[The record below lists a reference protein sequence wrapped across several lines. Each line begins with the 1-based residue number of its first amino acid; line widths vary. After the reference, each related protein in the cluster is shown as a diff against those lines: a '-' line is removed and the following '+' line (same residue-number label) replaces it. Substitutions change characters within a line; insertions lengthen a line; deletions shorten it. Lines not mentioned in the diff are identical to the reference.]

1 MDKMKFDAY
10 SIKARLLP
18 ALATS
23 VLPAAIFNYFYV
35 SEEFSKFVGYILGIK
50 FLSTISLSLILL
62 FFLSEFGRSIAK
74 GIFEYLYFN
83 DEMSMPTTLFMLYK
97 DNTYSDEYKN
107 LFRKSVKTDF
117 GLVLAGRKQES
128 NDELDAKRKIVEC
141 MAFVRRKLKENKF
154 LLQHNVEYGAMR
166 NAIGGSVIGLIV
178 CIWNVYFFS
187 SVFPN
192 VLATNI
198 SYFLLCVDILLL
210 ICSRLIMKL
219 YGRSYAKILFREYL
233 GQTKN

>member
-1 MDKMKFDAY
+1 MDKMKFDEY

-18 ALATS
+18 ALATA

-35 SEEFSKFVGYILGIK
+35 SEEFSKFVGYILGVK

-62 FFLSEFGRSIAK
+62 FFLSEFGRSLAK
-74 GIFEYLYFN
+74 GIFEFLYFN
-83 DEMSMPTTLFMLYK
+83 DEMSMPTTIFMLYK

-107 LFRKSVKTDF
+107 LFRKKIKTDF
-117 GLVLAGRKQES
+117 GLVLADREQES
-128 NDELDAKRKIVEC
+128 NNELDAKRKIVEC
-141 MAFVRRKLKENKF
+141 MAFVRKKLKENKF
-154 LLQHNVEYGAMR
+154 LLQHNIEYGALR
-166 NAIGGSVIGLIV
+166 NAVGGAVIGIIL

-192 VLATNI
+192 ALATKI
-198 SYFLLCVDILLL
+198 SYFLLGVYALLL

-219 YGRSYAKILFREYL
+219 YGRSYGKILFREYL
-233 GQTKN
+233 GKTKN

>member
-1 MDKMKFDAY
+1 MKFDEY

-18 ALATS
+18 ALVTS
-23 VLPAAIFNYFYV
+23 ALPAAIFNYFYV

-50 FLSTISLSLILL
+50 LLSTISLSLIFL

-74 GIFEYLYFN
+74 GIFEYQYFN
-83 DEMSMPTTLFMLYK
+83 DEMSMPTTIFMLYK
-97 DNTYSDEYKN
+97 DNAYSDEYKN
-107 LFRKSVKTDF
+107 LFRKKVKADF
-117 GLVLAGRKQES
+117 GLALADREQES
-128 NDELDAKRKIVEC
+128 NNELDAKRKIVEC
-141 MAFVRRKLKENKF
+141 MAFVRKKLKENKF
-154 LLQHNVEYGAMR
+154 LLQHNIEYGAMR
-166 NAIGGSVIGLIV
+166 NAVGGAVIGIIF

-192 VLATNI
+192 ALAMKI
-198 SYFLLCVDILLL
+198 SYFLLGVYSILL

-219 YGRSYAKILFREYL
+219 YGRSYGKILFREYL

>member
-1 MDKMKFDAY
+1 MKFDEY

-23 VLPAAIFNYFYV
+23 VLPAAVFNYFYV

-74 GIFEYLYFN
+74 GIFEHLYFN

-107 LFRKSVKTDF
+107 LFRKRVKKDF
-117 GLVLAGRKQES
+117 GLVLAGREQES

-141 MAFVRRKLKENKF
+141 MAFVRKKLKENKF

-192 VLATNI
+192 VVAMNI
-198 SYFLLCVDILLL
+198 SYFLLGVYILVL
-210 ICSRLIMKL
+210 ICSRLIIKL
-219 YGRSYAKILFREYL
+219 YGRSYGKILFREYL
-233 GQTKN
+233 G